1 SKQRVICIKLSCNLR
16 QIARYSD
23 PNSTLFCV
31 KSQCLTAQIA
41 GQGLKYGEAKSIFLL
56 YLFYLPIH

>member
-1 SKQRVICIKLSCNLR
+1 MFCIELHCYLHH
-16 QIARYSD
+16 ITRYSD

-31 KSQCLTAQIA
+31 KSQCLTVQIA
-41 GQGLKYGEAKSIFLL
+41 GQGLKYGETKSIFLL

>member
-1 SKQRVICIKLSCNLR
+1 MFCIELHCNLHH
-16 QIARYSD
+16 IMRYSD

-31 KSQCLTAQIA
+31 KSQRLTAQIA
-41 GQGLKYGEAKSIFLL
+41 GQGLKYVEAKSIFLL

>member
-1 SKQRVICIKLSCNLR
+1 MFCIELHCNLR

-31 KSQCLTAQIA
+31 KSQHLTVQIA
-41 GQGLKYGEAKSIFLL
+41 GQGLKYVEAKSIFLL

>member
-1 SKQRVICIKLSCNLR
+1 M
-16 QIARYSD
+16 RYSD

-31 KSQCLTAQIA
+31 KSQRLTAQIA

-56 YLFYLPIH
+56 YLFYLPMR